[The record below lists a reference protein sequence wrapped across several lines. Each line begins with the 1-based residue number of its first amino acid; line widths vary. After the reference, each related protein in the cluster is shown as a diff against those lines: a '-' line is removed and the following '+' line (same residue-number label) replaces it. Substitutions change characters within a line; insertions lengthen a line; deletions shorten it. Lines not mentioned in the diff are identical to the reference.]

1 MVGMVQMVQMVRMVG
16 MVQMVQMVRMVGMV
30 GMGRMVGERE
40 GEAYHN
46 PDEKAMPAVLR
57 FGHAPFAGRARFC

>member
-1 MVGMVQMVQMVRMVG
+1 MVQMVQMVR
-16 MVQMVQMVRMVGMV
+16 MV